1 MPLLWLSLAFLAGI
15 LLAASLHL
23 PAGVWLLLSG
33 IVLLIGL
40 SSRFLRTRNIT
51 FISHASRIA
60 HYASRFTHH
69 VSSFT
74 SSLPPLPYS
83 LIPFFLFLGAARYQ
97 FAQPDLGS
105 PEFIAA
111 YNDRGG
117 EVSVQG
123 VLVEPPDR
131 RDTYANLKL
140 RVEEIIPAGETTP
153 QEVSGL
159 LLAKD
164 WNLNH
169 WHYGDRLLLQ
179 GWPETP
185 PESEDFS
192 YRDYLA
198 GQGVYSLMDAARVS
212 LVLSGQGNPLLEAV
226 YAYKERALDAV
237 YRLWPDPE
245 ASLLAGIL
253 LGVESG
259 IPEKVKQAFQDT
271 GTAHIIAISGF
282 NITIIAGLFYAVFSR
297 LLGRYKGAA
306 LAVLGILLYTLLVGA
321 SPSVLRAAL
330 MGGLSL
336 FASQLGRRQ
345 FGLLSLALVA
355 AVMAAFNPRLLWD
368 PGFQLSFFATLG
380 LILYAEP
387 FSRAFVAFAERRL
400 PAPSVERLTR
410 PVTQY
415 LLFTLA
421 ASITTLPIIAYHFH
435 QLSLVSLIANLAILP
450 VQPAVMILGGLA
462 LLLGTA
468 YFSLGQL
475 AAWLAWPG
483 AVYTIRAVE
492 WFAGLRGA
500 TLDLGVI
507 SAPVV
512 LVLYAALF
520 ALTLAGARVKQAAA
534 WLKPG
539 LALAVFG
546 LITVL
551 IWREALAA
559 TDGRLHLTLLD
570 TNTNLL
576 SGEAILIQTP
586 SGRELL
592 VNGGPSATRLSEALG
607 RRLPLSNRRLDF
619 LLVANP
625 VEGQVAALPRIV
637 ERFPPANV
645 LWAGQPDASPQAR
658 SLQLALVDAHI
669 PITPAETGQV
679 LQLGQGAELRL
690 LAAGERGALF
700 LLAWGNFRALL
711 PVGVNFDQLEALG
724 YGKQIGPVT
733 ALLLADQG
741 YAPANPPQWI
751 ANLRPQVVLLS
762 VAAGNREGLPS
773 PETLQAL
780 QGYTLLRTD
789 RNGWI
794 ELTTD
799 GEQMWMEVE
808 GR

>member
-23 PAGVWLLLSG
+23 PAGAWLLLAG
-33 IVLLIGL
+33 VALLIGL
-40 SSRFLRTRNIT
+40 ISRLT
-51 FISHASRIA
+51 FHASRITP
-60 HYASRFTHH
+60 HVSRFTLH
-69 VSSFT
+69 VSRLTSHFSRFT
-74 SSLPPLPYS
+74 PSLPPLPYS

-97 FAQPDLGS
+97 FAQPDLRS

-111 YNDRGG
+111 YNDSSG

-123 VLVEPPDR
+123 VLVEPPDS
-131 RDTYANLKL
+131 RDTYTNLKL
-140 RVEEIIPAGETTP
+140 RVEKIIPAGETTP
-153 QEVSGL
+153 QDVSGL

-164 WNLNH
+164 WNLSD

-179 GWPETP
+179 GQLETP

-198 GQGVYSLMDAARVS
+198 GQGVYSLMNAARVS
-212 LVLSGQGNPLLEAV
+212 LVLSGQGNPFLEAV
-226 YAYKERALDAV
+226 YTYKERALEAV

-259 IPEKVKQAFQDT
+259 IPEQVKKAFQDT
-271 GTAHIIAISGF
+271 GTSHIIAISGF
-282 NITIIAGLFYAVFSR
+282 NITIIAGLFYALFSR

-306 LAVLGILLYTLLVGA
+306 LAVLGIVLYTLLVGA

-345 FGLLSLALVA
+345 VGLLSLALVA
-355 AVMAAFNPRLLWD
+355 AVMAAFNPLLLWD

-387 FSRAFVAFAERRL
+387 FSRAFVAFAARHL

-415 LLFTLA
+415 LLCTLA
-421 ASITTLPIIAYHFH
+421 ASITTLPIIAFHFR
-435 QLSLVSLIANLAILP
+435 QLSLVSLIANLVILP
-450 VQPAVMILGGLA
+450 AQPAVMILGGLA
-462 LLLGTA
+462 LLLGTL

-475 AAWLAWPG
+475 AAWLAWPCV
-483 AVYTIRAVE
+483 VYTIRAVE

-500 TLDLGVI
+500 TLDLGII
-507 SAPVV
+507 SPPVV
-512 LVLYAALF
+512 LALYAALF
-520 ALTLAGARVKQAAA
+520 ALTFAGARMKKAAA

-539 LALAVFG
+539 LALAIFG
-546 LITVL
+546 VIAVL
-551 IWREALAA
+551 LWREALAA
-559 TDGRLHLTLLD
+559 PDSRLHLTLLD

-576 SGEAILIQTP
+576 SGDALLIQTP
-586 SGRELL
+586 SGHNLL
-592 VNGGPSATRLSEALG
+592 VNGGSSATRLSDALG
-607 RRLPLSNRRLDF
+607 RRLPLSDRRLDF

-645 LWAGQPDASPQAR
+645 LWAGQPDASPQAL
-658 SLQLALVDAHI
+658 SLQQALVGTHI
-669 PITPAETGQV
+669 PITPAVTGQV
-679 LQLGQGAELRL
+679 LQLGQGAQLRVL
-690 LAAGERGALF
+690 SAGERGAVF
-700 LLAWGNFRALL
+700 LLAWQNFRALL
-711 PVGVNFDQLEALG
+711 PVGANFDELEALG
-724 YGKQIGPVT
+724 YGRGIGPVT
-733 ALLLADQG
+733 ALLLADGG
-741 YAPANPPQWI
+741 YAPSNPPQWI

-773 PETLQAL
+773 PETLQTI

-789 RNGWI
+789 QNGWI

-799 GEQMWMEVE
+799 GEQLWVE
-808 GR
+808 AEKK

>member
-1 MPLLWLSLAFLAGI
+1 
-15 LLAASLHL
+15 
-23 PAGVWLLLSG
+23 
-33 IVLLIGL
+33 
-40 SSRFLRTRNIT
+40 
-51 FISHASRIA
+51 
-60 HYASRFTHH
+60 
-69 VSSFT
+69 
-74 SSLPPLPYS
+74 
-83 LIPFFLFLGAARYQ
+83 
-97 FAQPDLGS
+97 
-105 PEFIAA
+105 
-111 YNDRGG
+111 
-117 EVSVQG
+117 
-123 VLVEPPDR
+123 
-131 RDTYANLKL
+131 
-140 RVEEIIPAGETTP
+140 
-153 QEVSGL
+153 
-159 LLAKD
+159 
-164 WNLNH
+164 
-169 WHYGDRLLLQ
+169 
-179 GWPETP
+179 
-185 PESEDFS
+185 
-192 YRDYLA
+192 
-198 GQGVYSLMDAARVS
+198 
-212 LVLSGQGNPLLEAV
+212 
-226 YAYKERALDAV
+226 
-237 YRLWPDPE
+237 
-245 ASLLAGIL
+245 
-253 LGVESG
+253 
-259 IPEKVKQAFQDT
+259 
-271 GTAHIIAISGF
+271 
-282 NITIIAGLFYAVFSR
+282 
-297 LLGRYKGAA
+297 
-306 LAVLGILLYTLLVGA
+306 
-321 SPSVLRAAL
+321 
-330 MGGLSL
+330 
-336 FASQLGRRQ
+336 
-345 FGLLSLALVA
+345 
-355 AVMAAFNPRLLWD
+355 
-368 PGFQLSFFATLG
+368 
-380 LILYAEP
+380 
-387 FSRAFVAFAERRL
+387 
-400 PAPSVERLTR
+400 
-410 PVTQY
+410 
-415 LLFTLA
+415 
-421 ASITTLPIIAYHFH
+421 
-435 QLSLVSLIANLAILP
+435 
-450 VQPAVMILGGLA
+450 
-462 LLLGTA
+462 
-468 YFSLGQL
+468 
-475 AAWLAWPG
+475 
-483 AVYTIRAVE
+483 
-492 WFAGLRGA
+492 
-500 TLDLGVI
+500 
-507 SAPVV
+507 
-512 LVLYAALF
+512 
-520 ALTLAGARVKQAAA
+520 
-534 WLKPG
+534 
-539 LALAVFG
+539 
-546 LITVL
+546 VL

-690 LAAGERGALF
+690 VSAGERGALF

>member
-23 PAGVWLLLSG
+23 PAGAWLLLAG
-33 IVLLIGL
+33 IGLLIGL
-40 SSRFLRTRNIT
+40 GFRFLRARTIAPLP
-51 FISHASRIA
+51 HASRITQ
-60 HYASRFTHH
+60 YVSRFTFHL
-69 VSSFT
+69 SRFT
-74 SSLPPLPYS
+74 PSLPPLPYS
-83 LIPFFLFLGAARYQ
+83 LISFFLLLGAARYQ
-97 FAQPDLGS
+97 FAQPDLRS

-131 RDTYANLKL
+131 RDTYTYLKL
-140 RVEEIIPAGETTP
+140 RVEKIIPGGETTP
-153 QEVSGL
+153 QDVSGL

-164 WNLNH
+164 WNLSD

-179 GWPETP
+179 GQLETP
-185 PESEDFS
+185 SENEDFS

-198 GQGVYSLMDAARVS
+198 RQGVYSLMNAARTS
-212 LVLSGQGNPLLEAV
+212 LVLSGQGNPFLEAV
-226 YAYKERALDAV
+226 YAYKERALGTV

-259 IPEKVKQAFQDT
+259 IPEQVKQAFQDT
-271 GTAHIIAISGF
+271 GTTHIIAISGF

-306 LAVLGILLYTLLVGA
+306 LAVLGIALYTLLVGA
-321 SPSVLRAAL
+321 SPSVVRAAL

-345 FGLLSLALVA
+345 FGLLSLTLVA
-355 AVMAAFNPRLLWD
+355 AVMAAFNPQLLWD

-387 FSRAFVAFAERRL
+387 FSRAFVAFAARRL
-400 PAPSVERLTR
+400 PTPTLERLTR
-410 PVTQY
+410 PVTEY

-421 ASITTLPIIAYHFH
+421 ASITTLPIIAFHFH
-435 QLSLVSLIANLAILP
+435 RLSLVSLIANLLILP

-462 LLLGTA
+462 LLLGTF

-475 AAWLAWPG
+475 TAWLAWPFV
-483 AVYTIRAVE
+483 VYTIRAVE
-492 WFAGLRGA
+492 WFARLRGA

-507 SAPVV
+507 SPPVV
-512 LVLYAALF
+512 LGMYAALF
-520 ALTLAGARVKQAAA
+520 ALTFAGARIKKAAA

-539 LALAVFG
+539 LALAIFG
-546 LITVL
+546 VIAVL

-559 TDGRLHLTLLD
+559 PDNRLHLTLLD

-576 SGEAILIQTP
+576 SGDAVLIQTP
-586 SGRELL
+586 SGHNLL
-592 VNGGPSATRLSEALG
+592 VNGGPSATQLSEALG
-607 RRLPLSNRRLDF
+607 RRLPLSDRRLDF

-625 VEGQVAALPRIV
+625 VEGQIAALPRIV
-637 ERFPPANV
+637 ERFPPAHV
-645 LWAGQPDASPQAR
+645 LWAGQLDASPEALFLQQA
-658 SLQLALVDAHI
+658 LLDAHI
-669 PITPAETGQV
+669 PITPAETGQI
-679 LQLGQGAELRL
+679 LQLGQGAELRVL
-690 LAAGERGALF
+690 SAGERGALF
-700 LLAWGNFRALL
+700 LLAWQNFRALL
-711 PVGVNFDQLEALG
+711 PVGVNFEDLEALG

-733 ALLLADQG
+733 ALLLADGG
-741 YAPANPPQWI
+741 YAPANPPEWI

-762 VAAGNREGLPS
+762 VAALNREGLPS
-773 PETLQAL
+773 PETLQTI

-799 GEQMWMEVE
+799 GEMMWVEVE
-808 GR
+808 KK